1 MSYLN
6 SQLAA
11 KLERRNASF
20 GLPDQIE
27 GLKPSGESHLYGL
40 HDRAGRKSGL
50 MATGAA
56 LITLE
61 PSPVSEA
68 MLMAIAAWA
77 AKHIRPASL
86 LQPSLTLLLSALG
99 VR

>member
-1 MSYLN
+1 M
-6 SQLAA
+6 AA
-11 KLERRNASF
+11 KLERRNTRF

-27 GLKPSGESHLYGL
+27 GLKPSGEGQLGGL
-40 HDRAGRKSGL
+40 HDRAGGKSGL

-61 PSPVSEA
+61 PSPVNES

-77 AKHIRPASL
+77 AEPIWPASL
-86 LQPSLTLLLSALG
+86 LQRSLTLLLSAIKAQELAQ
-99 VR
+99 